1 MKVILKREF
10 KAYFYT
16 PLGYAFIAVYF
27 LFTGFFFF
35 NYNLYGN
42 NNDMREL
49 FDTLFSIT
57 LFLIPI
63 LTMRLFSEERKMR
76 TDQILFMSPIFS
88 SQIVLG
94 KFFAATLVYL
104 LGISST
110 MLAAVILQFMN
121 PPQWP
126 VLIGHF
132 IGLLLLGVALIAIGM
147 FCSVLTEN
155 QIVASVAGF
164 CVSFFVMA
172 LDGIASM
179 VSIGPLATLLRAL
192 SFQSRYSPFTLGI
205 LGLNNIIFF
214 ISIAALFIVL
224 SINMYEQRKGGS
236 RKLLMVTV
244 ALMLV
249 LTSVVNVVA
258 DRVSAM
264 QPAVTVDLTEGKLFE
279 LSSGTI
285 DMLASLQKPVTIRV
299 IARED
304 TFADT
309 SVYNKQANEIFHQ
322 FARHSSNIA
331 LSYIDY
337 VKNPTFATNYP
348 DLTIKHGD
356 ILVSS
361 GDNHKVVPTEELF
374 NYRQTAAGTM
384 EIESSKAEE
393 AIARAIIEV
402 TSDEKT
408 RIAMI
413 DGHGEKVMSGFD
425 ELLNSNGYEIAK
437 QNLVVDE
444 ISSDTKVMI
453 IIAPQ
458 TDFTEQE
465 LDKLDKFLNNEGQY
479 GKTLMYFAD
488 AEQPV
493 LTNLEGFLREWGVV
507 ANSGAVFETNENRVY
522 NYQPF
527 YTQVDVISEHYQ
539 AMLSGASKPILMP
552 ISRAFELGFDSRD
565 NNTTETLLGFSE
577 TAGVRPADAT
587 EDFTSEQATIK
598 GPLPAMILASYVDS
612 GSGDDLIKSQLVVS
626 ASTAMLDASVIDNPS
641 LNNSEFLLKVIQ
653 DLTKN
658 NALILIPPKSLA
670 GTGLGITNATASLVG
685 TLFMVGLPFVIIAF
699 GLVIWMRRRSQ

>member
-1 MKVILKREF
+1 MQVILKREF

-16 PLGYAFIAVYF
+16 PLGYAFIAVYC

-35 NYNLYGN
+35 NYNLYSN

-88 SQIVLG
+88 SQIVVG
-94 KFFAATLVYL
+94 KFLAAVSVYL

-110 MLAAVILQFMN
+110 IVAAVILQFMN

-126 VLIGHF
+126 VIIGHF
-132 IGLLLLGVALIAIGM
+132 TGLLLLGIALIAIGM

-164 CVSFFVMA
+164 CVGFFVMA
-172 LDGIASM
+172 LDGIAAM
-179 VSIGPLATLLRAL
+179 VSVGSLSTLLRAL

-214 ISIAALFIVL
+214 ISIAALFIIL
-224 SINMYEQRKGGS
+224 SINVYERRKGGS
-236 RKLLMVTV
+236 QKLFIVTV
-244 ALMLV
+244 VLMLM
-249 LTSVVNVVA
+249 LTTVVNVVA
-258 DRVSAM
+258 NRVGDM
-264 QPAVTVDLTEGKLFE
+264 QPTVTVDLTEDKLFE
-279 LSSGTI
+279 LSAGTI
-285 DMLASLQKPVTIRV
+285 EMLGNLQEPITIRV

-304 TFADT
+304 TFAGT
-309 SVYNKQANEIFHQ
+309 SVYNKQANEIFWQ
-322 FARHSSNIA
+322 FARHSANVT

-337 VKNPTFATNYP
+337 VKNPTFTANYP

-374 NYRQTAAGTM
+374 NYRQTMAGTM

-402 TSDEKT
+402 TSKETTKV
-408 RIAMI
+408 AMI
-413 DGHGEKVMSGFD
+413 NGHSERTMGSFD
-425 ELLNSNGYEIAK
+425 ELLNANGYEISA

-444 ISSDTKVMI
+444 VSADTKVMI

-465 LDKLDKFLNNEGQY
+465 LEQLDRFLNNDGQY
-479 GKTLMYFAD
+479 GKTIMYFAD

-493 LTNLEGFLREWGVV
+493 LPNLEGFLREWGVV
-507 ANSGAVFETNENRVY
+507 VNSGAVFETNENRVY

-527 YTQVDVISEHYQ
+527 YTQADLLSEHYQ
-539 AMLSGASKPILMP
+539 TLLSGAKKPILMP
-552 ISRAFELGFDSRD
+552 ISRALALGFETRD
-565 NNTTETLLGFSE
+565 GNTVEALLGFSE
-577 TAGVRPADAT
+577 TAGVRPADAD
-587 EDFTSEQATIK
+587 ESFTPEQASIK
-598 GPLPAMILASYVDS
+598 GPLPAVVTASYVS
-612 GSGDDLIKSQLVVS
+612 GGSGDNIIQSQVVVS
-626 ASTAMLDASVIDNPS
+626 ASTAMLDTSVVDNPS
-641 LNNSEFLLKVIQ
+641 LNNSEFLLRVIQ

-658 NALILIPPKSLA
+658 NSLVLIPPKSLA

-685 TLFMVGLPFVIIAF
+685 TIFMVGIPFVIIAF
-699 GLVIWMRRRSQ
+699 GLFIWMRRRSQ